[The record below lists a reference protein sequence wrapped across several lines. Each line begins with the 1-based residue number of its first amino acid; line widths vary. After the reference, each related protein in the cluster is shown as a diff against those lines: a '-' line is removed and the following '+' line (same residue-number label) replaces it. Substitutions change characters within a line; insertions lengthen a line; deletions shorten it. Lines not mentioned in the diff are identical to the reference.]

1 MKTANYAKTDAR
13 YWQVPGRLVKTNG
26 MTAYGLRVMFR
37 GRREFFSL
45 HTPNKAAAASRAAEI
60 YRALLA
66 KGWEPT
72 LAEYGS
78 MQRVETTAIQTL
90 GDFLDVLAK
99 TDLHPATRNA
109 YAKACRRWAALSVGI
124 AFDPSDPASHLAKVR
139 EVPLASLTRDKLE
152 GLIPPR
158 IASAAKDG
166 AMAENRA
173 RVSLSSLALQAAG
186 AAKAVSKATTLNP
199 VPFVGLKVRGARSTP
214 YQWPHPLPSSAMLA
228 KAKADLEGIDWPAF
242 AVIAIALG
250 AGLRHAEI
258 EHIPWRHVRPAEQS
272 LVVAMTATWRPKTS
286 GSSRSVTV
294 SQGLLDILEPHR
306 GDPDSLVV
314 AAGGVDRAIRWLRA
328 YGIARHRPLHTLRA
342 EFGSLSLLASGGDL
356 LSVSKQ
362 LGHSNVL
369 MTSRSYAEVRRRFA
383 PDLNA
388 MLS

>member
-1 MKTANYAKTDAR
+1 MKTSNYAKTDAR

-45 HTPNKAAAASRAAEI
+45 HTPNRAAAAARAAEI
-60 YRALLA
+60 YRALVA

-78 MQRVETTAIQTL
+78 MQRVETAAIQTL
-90 GDFLDVLAK
+90 GDFLDALAK
-99 TDLHPATRNA
+99 TDLHKATREA
-109 YAKACRRWAALSVGI
+109 YAKSSRRWAALSAGI
-124 AFDPSDPASHLAKVR
+124 AFDPSDPEPYLAKVR
-139 EVPLASLTRDKLE
+139 EVPLACLTCDKLE
-152 GLIPPR
+152 GLIPSR

-173 RVSLSSLALQAAG
+173 RVSLSSMALQAAG
-186 AAKAVSKATTLNP
+186 AAKAVAKVTTLDP

-214 YQWPHPLPSSAMLA
+214 YRWPHPLPSSAMLA
-228 KAKADLEGIDWPAF
+228 KAKADLEGSDWPAY

-258 EHIPWRHVRPAEQS
+258 EHLPWCHVIPGERA
-272 LVVAMTATWRPKTS
+272 LVVAMTSTWRPKTS

-294 SQGLLDILEPHR
+294 SKGLLDILEPHR

-314 AAGGVDRAIRWLRA
+314 AAGGVGRAVRWLRA
-328 YGIARHRPLHTLRA
+328 YGIALRRPLHCLRG
-342 EFGSLSLLASGGDL
+342 EFGSLALLASGGDL

-362 LGHSNVL
+362 LGHANVL
-369 MTSRSYAEVRRRFA
+369 QTARSYTEVRRRYA